1 MWRSGSKF
9 ANQKL
14 CLCIDI
20 KYNDNHHPVDYIFKN
35 LEKTSQPKDQRAII
49 VSIDL
54 LRSQQEHLEQFNSNE
69 FIELAKSS
77 GLKVE
82 HHIFSKQNFVAAS
95 HFLTKGKADELKHI
109 VESENIKLV
118 VLDCELSPSQERN
131 LEKLLCA
138 RVLDRTGLILDIFAA
153 RAQSD
158 IGKLQVELAQLSFLS
173 TRLVRG
179 WSHLERQKG
188 GIGLRGPG
196 ETQLETDRRLIG
208 NRIKQLKK
216 RLDKQHNQKNLNR
229 YSRKKSTN
237 KLVALVG
244 YTNAGK
250 TSLFNLL
257 TKGGLDAEDKLFAT
271 LDTTTRRSNFKFQTP
286 ETVLFSDTVGFI
298 SNLPTKLVESFKAT
312 LDDLASADLLIHVI
326 DAADPNRD
334 IKIKEV
340 DLILE
345 ELGVTSMPQIRALNK
360 IDLMNNEDIWPANN
374 LYPEVKI
381 SSVTGEGLE
390 DLKNIV
396 SESLFGNLLS
406 GWVQFS
412 PIQASVRSKLFDS
425 GCIIEEKLDSR
436 GQYQSLVS
444 ISQSMLEQFEE
455 IEVLKNLKPSHL

>member
-1 MWRSGSKF
+1 
-9 ANQKL
+9 
-14 CLCIDI
+14 
-20 KYNDNHHPVDYIFKN
+20 
-35 LEKTSQPKDQRAII
+35 LEKTLPPDDQRAII

-54 LRSQQEHLEQFNSNE
+54 LRSNQDDLEQFNSSE
-69 FIELAKSS
+69 FIELARSS
-77 GLKVE
+77 GLTVE
-82 HHIFSKQNFVAAS
+82 HHIFSKQNFISAS
-95 HFLTKGKADELKHI
+95 HFLTKGKADELKNI
-109 VESENIKLV
+109 AELENIKLV

-216 RLDKQHNQKNLNR
+216 KLDKQHNQKNLNR
-229 YSRKKSTN
+229 YSRRKGSN

-250 TSLFNLL
+250 TSLFNML
-257 TKGGLDAEDKLFAT
+257 TKGGLEAEDKLFAT
-271 LDTTTRRSNFKFQTP
+271 LDTTTRRADFKFKTL
-286 ETVLFSDTVGFI
+286 ETVLFSDAVGFI

-312 LDDLASADLLIHVI
+312 LDDLASADLLIHVV
-326 DAADPNRD
+326 DAADTNRD
-334 IKIKEV
+334 YKIKEV
-340 DLILE
+340 DLILDD
-345 ELGVTSMPQIRALNK
+345 LGVTYMPQIRALNK
-360 IDLMNNEDIWPANN
+360 IDLIANEDIWPSNN
-374 LYPEVKI
+374 LHPEIKI
-381 SSVTGEGLE
+381 SSETGEGLE
-390 DLKNIV
+390 DLKNII
-396 SESLFGNLLS
+396 SEMLFGGLLC
-406 GWVQFS
+406 GWVHFS
-412 PIQASVRSKLFDS
+412 PVQASVRSKLFDS
-425 GCIIEEKLDSR
+425 GCILEEKMGSN
-436 GQYQSLVS
+436 GQHQSLVS

-455 IEVLKNLKPSHL
+455 IEIFKNLKPVSP

>member
-1 MWRSGSKF
+1 MDKTLAPEDLRS
-9 ANQKL
+9 
-14 CLCIDI
+14 
-20 KYNDNHHPVDYIFKN
+20 
-35 LEKTSQPKDQRAII
+35 II

-54 LRSQQEHLEQFNSNE
+54 LSSNQDNKEHFNSKE
-69 FIELAKSS
+69 FLQLASSS

-82 HHIFSKQNFVAAS
+82 HHIFSKQKFVSAN
-95 HFLTKGKADELKHI
+95 HFLTKGKTDELKNL
-109 VESENIKLV
+109 VESEKIKLI

-216 RLDKQHNQKNLNR
+216 RLNKQHNQKNLNR
-229 YSRKKSTN
+229 YSRKKNNN

-257 TKGGLDAEDKLFAT
+257 TEGGLEEAEDKLFAT
-271 LDTTTRRSNFKFQTP
+271 LDTTTRRANFKLKTID
-286 ETVLFSDTVGFI
+286 TVLFSDTVGFI

-326 DAADPNRD
+326 DASDSNRD
-334 IKIKEV
+334 YKIKEV
-340 DLILE
+340 DIILKD
-345 ELGVTSMPQIRALNK
+345 LGVTSIPQIRALNK
-360 IDLMNNEDIWPANN
+360 VDLIENEDIWPANN
-374 LYPEVKI
+374 LHPEHKI
-381 SSVTGEGLE
+381 SSETGEGLE
-390 DLKNIV
+390 ELKDLI
-396 SESLFGNLLS
+396 SERLFGNILS
-406 GWVQFS
+406 GWVEFS

-425 GCIIEEKLDSR
+425 GCILEEKIDAN
-436 GQYQSLVS
+436 GKHQSLVS
-444 ISQSMLEQFEE
+444 ISQSMFKEFEGLEIFN
-455 IEVLKNLKPSHL
+455 NLRPVSS

>member
-1 MWRSGSKF
+1 M
-9 ANQKL
+9 
-14 CLCIDI
+14 
-20 KYNDNHHPVDYIFKN
+20 
-35 LEKTSQPKDQRAII
+35 EKTSAPSDLRAII
-49 VSIDL
+49 VSVDL
-54 LRSQQEHLEQFNSNE
+54 LRSNQDDLEQFNSNE
-69 FIELAKSS
+69 FIELARSS

-82 HHIFSKQNFVAAS
+82 HHIFSKQNFVSAS
-95 HFLTKGKADELKHI
+95 HFLTKGKADELKNI
-109 VESENIKLV
+109 VESEDIKLV

-216 RLDKQHNQKNLNR
+216 KLDKQHNQKNLNR
-229 YSRKKSTN
+229 YSRKKGNN

-250 TSLFNLL
+250 TSLFNIL
-257 TKGGLDAEDKLFAT
+257 TKGGLQAEDKLFAT
-271 LDTTTRRSNFKFQTP
+271 LDTTTRRADFKFKTL

-326 DAADPNRD
+326 DSADLNRD
-334 IKIKEV
+334 HKIKEV
-340 DLILE
+340 DLILD
-345 ELGVTSMPQIRALNK
+345 ELGVNSMPQIRALNK
-360 IDLMNNEDIWPANN
+360 VDLIKSEEIWPANN
-374 LYPEVKI
+374 QHPEIKI
-381 SSVTGEGLE
+381 SSETGEGLE
-390 DLKNIV
+390 ELKSII
-396 SESLFGNLLS
+396 SESLFGSLLY

-425 GCIIEEKLDSR
+425 GCILEEKMNSN
-436 GQYQSLVS
+436 GQHQSLVS

-455 IEVLKNLKPSHL
+455 IEIFKNLKPISP

>member
-1 MWRSGSKF
+1 M
-9 ANQKL
+9 
-14 CLCIDI
+14 
-20 KYNDNHHPVDYIFKN
+20 
-35 LEKTSQPKDQRAII
+35 EKTSAPADLRAII

-54 LRSQQEHLEQFNSNE
+54 LRSNQDDLEQFNSSE
-69 FIELAKSS
+69 FIELARSS

-82 HHIFSKQNFVAAS
+82 YHIFSKQNFVSAS
-95 HFLTKGKADELKHI
+95 HFLTKGKADELKDI

-216 RLDKQHNQKNLNR
+216 KLDKQHNQKNLNR
-229 YSRKKSTN
+229 YSRRKGSN

-257 TKGGLDAEDKLFAT
+257 TKGGLQAEDKLFAT
-271 LDTTTRRSNFKFQTP
+271 LDTTTRRANFKFKTLQ
-286 ETVLFSDTVGFI
+286 TVLFSDTVGFI

-312 LDDLASADLLIHVI
+312 LDDLSSADLLIHVI
-326 DAADPNRD
+326 DAADLNRD
-334 IKIKEV
+334 YKIKEV
-340 DLILE
+340 NLILD
-345 ELGVTSMPQIRALNK
+345 ELGINSIPQIRALNK
-360 IDLMNNEDIWPANN
+360 IDLIESEDIWPTNN
-374 LYPEVKI
+374 LYPEIKI
-381 SSVTGEGLE
+381 SSETGEGLE
-390 DLKNIV
+390 ELKNVI
-396 SESLFGNLLS
+396 SESLFGSLLC

-412 PIQASVRSKLFDS
+412 PIQASVRSRLFDS
-425 GCIIEEKLDSR
+425 GCILEEKMDSN
-436 GQYQSLVS
+436 GQHQSLVS

-455 IEVLKNLKPSHL
+455 IEIFKNLKPISP

>member
-1 MWRSGSKF
+1 M
-9 ANQKL
+9 
-14 CLCIDI
+14 
-20 KYNDNHHPVDYIFKN
+20 
-35 LEKTSQPKDQRAII
+35 EKTSQPKDQRAVI

-54 LRSQQEHLEQFNSNE
+54 LRAHQDHLEQFNSNE

-82 HHIFSKQNFVAAS
+82 HHFFSKQNFVAAS
-95 HFLTKGKADELKHI
+95 HFLSKGKADELKYI

-138 RVLDRTGLILDIFAA
+138 RVLDRTGLILDIFAS

-196 ETQLETDRRLIG
+196 ETQLETDRRLIS

-216 RLDKQHNQKNLNR
+216 KLDKQHNQKNLNR
-229 YSRKKSTN
+229 YSRKKGNN

-271 LDTTTRRSNFKFQTP
+271 LDTTTRRSNFKFQTL

-326 DAADPNRD
+326 DAADSNRD
-334 IKIKEV
+334 IKTKEV
-340 DLILE
+340 DLILD
-345 ELGVTSMPQIRALNK
+345 ELGVNSMPQIRALNK
-360 IDLMNNEDIWPANN
+360 IDLIKNEEIWPANN
-374 LYPEVKI
+374 LHPEIKI
-381 SSVTGEGLE
+381 SSETGEGLE
-390 DLKNIV
+390 ELKNKV
-396 SESLFGNLLS
+396 SECLFGNLLH

-412 PIQASVRSKLFDS
+412 PVQASVRSKLFDS
-425 GCIIEEKLDSR
+425 GCIIEEKLDSS
-436 GQYQSLVS
+436 GQHQSLVS

-455 IEVLKNLKPSHL
+455 IDIFKNLKSI

>member
-1 MWRSGSKF
+1 M
-9 ANQKL
+9 
-14 CLCIDI
+14 
-20 KYNDNHHPVDYIFKN
+20 
-35 LEKTSQPKDQRAII
+35 EKTSAPADLRAII

-54 LRSQQEHLEQFNSNE
+54 QISNQDDLKQFNSNE
-69 FIELAKSS
+69 FIELARSS

-82 HHIFSKQNFVAAS
+82 HHVFSKQNFVSAS
-95 HFLTKGKADELKHI
+95 HFLTKGKADELKNI
-109 VESENIKLV
+109 VESEDIKLV

-216 RLDKQHNQKNLNR
+216 KLDKQHNQKNLNR
-229 YSRKKSTN
+229 YSRKKGNN

-250 TSLFNLL
+250 TSLFNIL
-257 TKGGLDAEDKLFAT
+257 TKGGLQAEDKLFAT
-271 LDTTTRRSNFKFQTP
+271 LDTTTRRADFKFKTL

-326 DAADPNRD
+326 DSADLNRD
-334 IKIKEV
+334 HKIKEV
-340 DLILE
+340 DLILD
-345 ELGVTSMPQIRALNK
+345 ELGVNSMPQIRALNK
-360 IDLMNNEDIWPANN
+360 VDLIKSEEIWPANN
-374 LYPEVKI
+374 QHPEIKI
-381 SSVTGEGLE
+381 SSETGEGLE
-390 DLKNIV
+390 DLKSII
-396 SESLFGNLLS
+396 SESLFGSLLY

-425 GCIIEEKLDSR
+425 GCILEEKMNSN
-436 GQYQSLVS
+436 GQHQSLVS
-444 ISQSMLEQFEE
+444 ISQSML
-455 IEVLKNLKPSHL
+455 

>member
-1 MWRSGSKF
+1 
-9 ANQKL
+9 
-14 CLCIDI
+14 
-20 KYNDNHHPVDYIFKN
+20 
-35 LEKTSQPKDQRAII
+35 LEKTSAPADLRAII

-54 LRSQQEHLEQFNSNE
+54 LRSNQDDLEQFNSNE
-69 FIELAKSS
+69 FIELARSS

-82 HHIFSKQNFVAAS
+82 HHIFSKQNFVSAS
-95 HFLTKGKADELKHI
+95 HFLTKGKADEIKNI
-109 VESENIKLV
+109 VESEDIKLV

-216 RLDKQHNQKNLNR
+216 KLDKQHNQKNLNR
-229 YSRKKSTN
+229 YSRKKGNN

-250 TSLFNLL
+250 TSLFNIL
-257 TKGGLDAEDKLFAT
+257 TKGGLQAEDKLFAT
-271 LDTTTRRSNFKFQTP
+271 LDTTTRRADFKFKTL

-326 DAADPNRD
+326 DSADLNRD
-334 IKIKEV
+334 HKIKEV
-340 DLILE
+340 DLILD
-345 ELGVTSMPQIRALNK
+345 ELGVNSMPQIRALNK
-360 IDLMNNEDIWPANN
+360 VDLIKSEEIWPANN
-374 LYPEVKI
+374 QHPEIKI
-381 SSVTGEGLE
+381 SSETGEGLE
-390 DLKNIV
+390 DLKSII
-396 SESLFGNLLS
+396 SESLFGSLLY

-425 GCIIEEKLDSR
+425 GCILEEKMNSN
-436 GQYQSLVS
+436 GQHQSLVS

-455 IEVLKNLKPSHL
+455 IEIFKNLKPISP

>member
-1 MWRSGSKF
+1 M
-9 ANQKL
+9 
-14 CLCIDI
+14 
-20 KYNDNHHPVDYIFKN
+20 
-35 LEKTSQPKDQRAII
+35 EKTSQPKDQRAII

-54 LRSQQEHLEQFNSNE
+54 LRAHQDHLEQFNSNE

-82 HHIFSKQNFVAAS
+82 HHFFSKQNFVAAS
-95 HFLTKGKADELKHI
+95 HFLSKGKADELRYI

-196 ETQLETDRRLIG
+196 ETQLETDRRLIS

-216 RLDKQHNQKNLNR
+216 KLDKQHNQKNLNR
-229 YSRKKSTN
+229 YSRKKGNN

-271 LDTTTRRSNFKFQTP
+271 LDTTTRRSNFKFQTF

-326 DAADPNRD
+326 DAADSNRD
-334 IKIKEV
+334 IKTKEV
-340 DLILE
+340 DLILD
-345 ELGVTSMPQIRALNK
+345 ELGVNSMPQIRALNK
-360 IDLMNNEDIWPANN
+360 IDLIKNEEIWPANN
-374 LYPEVKI
+374 LHPEIKI
-381 SSVTGEGLE
+381 SSETGEGLE
-390 DLKNIV
+390 ELKNKV
-396 SESLFGNLLS
+396 SECLFGNLLH

-412 PIQASVRSKLFDS
+412 PVQASVRSKLFDS
-425 GCIIEEKLDSR
+425 GCIIEEKFDSS
-436 GQYQSLVS
+436 GQHQSLVS

-455 IEVLKNLKPSHL
+455 IDIFKNLKSI

>member
-1 MWRSGSKF
+1 
-9 ANQKL
+9 
-14 CLCIDI
+14 
-20 KYNDNHHPVDYIFKN
+20 
-35 LEKTSQPKDQRAII
+35 LEKTSAPDDQRAII

-54 LRSQQEHLEQFNSNE
+54 LRSNQNDLEQFNSSE
-69 FIELAKSS
+69 FIELARSS
-77 GLKVE
+77 GLTVE
-82 HHIFSKQNFVAAS
+82 HHIFSKQNFVSAS
-95 HFLTKGKADELKHI
+95 HFLTKGKADELKNI
-109 VESENIKLV
+109 VELENIKLV

-216 RLDKQHNQKNLNR
+216 KLDKQHNQKNLNR
-229 YSRKKSTN
+229 YSRRKGSN

-250 TSLFNLL
+250 TSLFNML
-257 TKGGLDAEDKLFAT
+257 TKGGLEAEDKLFAT
-271 LDTTTRRSNFKFQTP
+271 LDTTTRRADLKFKTL

-298 SNLPTKLVESFKAT
+298 SNLPTKLIESFKAT

-326 DAADPNRD
+326 DAADTSRD
-334 IKIKEV
+334 YKIKEV
-340 DLILE
+340 DLILDD
-345 ELGVTSMPQIRALNK
+345 LGVTSMPQIRALNK
-360 IDLMNNEDIWPANN
+360 IDLIANEDIWPANN
-374 LYPEVKI
+374 LHPEIKI
-381 SSVTGEGLE
+381 SSETGEGLKE
-390 DLKNIV
+390 LKNIV
-396 SESLFGNLLS
+396 SEMLFGGLLC
-406 GWVQFS
+406 GWVHFS
-412 PIQASVRSKLFDS
+412 PVQASVRSKLFDS
-425 GCIIEEKLDSR
+425 GCILEEKTDSN
-436 GQYQSLVS
+436 GQHQSLVS

-455 IEVLKNLKPSHL
+455 IEIFKNLKPVSP

>member
-1 MWRSGSKF
+1 M
-9 ANQKL
+9 
-14 CLCIDI
+14 
-20 KYNDNHHPVDYIFKN
+20 
-35 LEKTSQPKDQRAII
+35 EKTSQPKDQRAII

-54 LRSQQEHLEQFNSNE
+54 LRAHQDHLEQFNSNE

-82 HHIFSKQNFVAAS
+82 HHFFSKQNFVAAS
-95 HFLTKGKADELKHI
+95 HFLSKGKADELKYI

-196 ETQLETDRRLIG
+196 ETQLETDRRLIS

-216 RLDKQHNQKNLNR
+216 KLDKQHNQKNLNR
-229 YSRKKSTN
+229 YSRKKGNN

-271 LDTTTRRSNFKFQTP
+271 LDTTTRRSNFKFQTF

-326 DAADPNRD
+326 DAADSNRD
-334 IKIKEV
+334 IKTKEV
-340 DLILE
+340 DLILD
-345 ELGVTSMPQIRALNK
+345 ELGVNSMPQIRALNK
-360 IDLMNNEDIWPANN
+360 IDLIKNEEIWPANN
-374 LYPEVKI
+374 LHPEIKI
-381 SSVTGEGLE
+381 SSETGEGLE
-390 DLKNIV
+390 NLKNKV
-396 SESLFGNLLS
+396 SECLFGNLLH

-412 PIQASVRSKLFDS
+412 PVQASVRSKLFDS
-425 GCIIEEKLDSR
+425 GCIIEEKFDSS
-436 GQYQSLVS
+436 GQHQSLVS

-455 IEVLKNLKPSHL
+455 IDIFKNLKPI

>member
-1 MWRSGSKF
+1 MDKTLAPEDLRS
-9 ANQKL
+9 
-14 CLCIDI
+14 
-20 KYNDNHHPVDYIFKN
+20 
-35 LEKTSQPKDQRAII
+35 II

-54 LRSQQEHLEQFNSNE
+54 LSSNQDNKEHFNSKE
-69 FIELAKSS
+69 FLQLASSS

-82 HHIFSKQNFVAAS
+82 HHIFSKQKFVSAN
-95 HFLTKGKADELKHI
+95 HFLTKGKTDELKNL
-109 VESENIKLV
+109 VELEKIKLI

-216 RLDKQHNQKNLNR
+216 RLNKQHNQKNLNR
-229 YSRKKSTN
+229 YSRKKNNN

-257 TKGGLDAEDKLFAT
+257 TEGGLEEAEDKLFAT
-271 LDTTTRRSNFKFQTP
+271 LDTTTRRANFKLKTID
-286 ETVLFSDTVGFI
+286 TVLFSDTVGFI

-326 DAADPNRD
+326 DASDSNRD
-334 IKIKEV
+334 YKIKEV
-340 DLILE
+340 DIILKD
-345 ELGVTSMPQIRALNK
+345 LGVTSIPQIRALNK
-360 IDLMNNEDIWPANN
+360 VDLIENEDIWPANN
-374 LYPEVKI
+374 LHPEHKI
-381 SSVTGEGLE
+381 SSETGEGLE
-390 DLKNIV
+390 ELKDLI
-396 SESLFGNLLS
+396 SERLFGNILS
-406 GWVQFS
+406 GWVEFS

-425 GCIIEEKLDSR
+425 GCILEEKIDAN
-436 GQYQSLVS
+436 GKHQSLVS
-444 ISQSMLEQFEE
+444 ISQSMFKEFEGLEIFN
-455 IEVLKNLKPSHL
+455 NLRPVSS

>member
-1 MWRSGSKF
+1 
-9 ANQKL
+9 
-14 CLCIDI
+14 
-20 KYNDNHHPVDYIFKN
+20 
-35 LEKTSQPKDQRAII
+35 LEKTSAPADLRAII

-54 LRSQQEHLEQFNSNE
+54 LRSNQDDLEQFNSNE
-69 FIELAKSS
+69 FIELARSS

-82 HHIFSKQNFVAAS
+82 HHVFSKQNFVSAS
-95 HFLTKGKADELKHI
+95 HFLTKGKADELKNI
-109 VESENIKLV
+109 VESEDIKLV

-216 RLDKQHNQKNLNR
+216 KLDKQHNQKNLNR
-229 YSRKKSTN
+229 YSRKKGNN

-250 TSLFNLL
+250 TSLFNIL
-257 TKGGLDAEDKLFAT
+257 TKGGLQAEDKLFAT
-271 LDTTTRRSNFKFQTP
+271 LDTTTRRADFKFKTL

-326 DAADPNRD
+326 DSADLNRD
-334 IKIKEV
+334 HKIKEV
-340 DLILE
+340 DLILD
-345 ELGVTSMPQIRALNK
+345 ELGVNSMPQIRALNK
-360 IDLMNNEDIWPANN
+360 VDLIKSEEIWPANN
-374 LYPEVKI
+374 QHPEIKI
-381 SSVTGEGLE
+381 SSETGEGLE
-390 DLKNIV
+390 ELKSII
-396 SESLFGNLLS
+396 SESLFGSLLY

-425 GCIIEEKLDSR
+425 GCILEEKMNSN
-436 GQYQSLVS
+436 GQHQSLVS

-455 IEVLKNLKPSHL
+455 IEIFKNLKPISP

>member
-1 MWRSGSKF
+1 M
-9 ANQKL
+9 
-14 CLCIDI
+14 
-20 KYNDNHHPVDYIFKN
+20 
-35 LEKTSQPKDQRAII
+35 EKTSQPKDQRAII

-54 LRSQQEHLEQFNSNE
+54 LRAHQDHLEQFNSNE

-82 HHIFSKQNFVAAS
+82 HHFFSKQNFVAAS
-95 HFLTKGKADELKHI
+95 HFLSKGKADDLKYI

-196 ETQLETDRRLIG
+196 ETQLETDRRLIS

-216 RLDKQHNQKNLNR
+216 KLDKQHNQKNLNR
-229 YSRKKSTN
+229 YSRKKGNN

-271 LDTTTRRSNFKFQTP
+271 LDTTTRRSNFKFQTF

-326 DAADPNRD
+326 DAADSNRD
-334 IKIKEV
+334 IKTKEV
-340 DLILE
+340 DLILD
-345 ELGVTSMPQIRALNK
+345 ELGVNSMPQIRALNK
-360 IDLMNNEDIWPANN
+360 IDLIKNEEVWPTNN
-374 LYPEVKI
+374 LHPEIKI
-381 SSVTGEGLE
+381 SSETGEGLE
-390 DLKNIV
+390 ELKNKV
-396 SESLFGNLLS
+396 SECLFGNLLH

-412 PIQASVRSKLFDS
+412 PVQASVRSKLFDS
-425 GCIIEEKLDSR
+425 GCIIEEKLDSS
-436 GQYQSLVS
+436 GQHQSLVS

-455 IEVLKNLKPSHL
+455 IDIFKNLKPI

>member
-1 MWRSGSKF
+1 M
-9 ANQKL
+9 
-14 CLCIDI
+14 
-20 KYNDNHHPVDYIFKN
+20 
-35 LEKTSQPKDQRAII
+35 EKTSAPDDQRAII

-54 LRSQQEHLEQFNSNE
+54 LRSNQNDLEQFNSSE
-69 FIELAKSS
+69 FIELARSS
-77 GLKVE
+77 GLIVK
-82 HHIFSKQNFVAAS
+82 HHIFSKQNFVSAS
-95 HFLTKGKADELKHI
+95 HFLTKGKADELKNI
-109 VESENIKLV
+109 VELENIKLV

-216 RLDKQHNQKNLNR
+216 KLDKQHNQKNLNR
-229 YSRKKSTN
+229 YSRRKGSN

-250 TSLFNLL
+250 TSLFNML
-257 TKGGLDAEDKLFAT
+257 TKGGLEAEDKLFAT
-271 LDTTTRRSNFKFQTP
+271 LDTTTRRADFKFKTL

-326 DAADPNRD
+326 DAADTNRD
-334 IKIKEV
+334 YKIKEV
-340 DLILE
+340 DLILDD
-345 ELGVTSMPQIRALNK
+345 LGVTSMPQIRALNK
-360 IDLMNNEDIWPANN
+360 IDLIANEDIWPANN
-374 LYPEVKI
+374 LHPEIKI
-381 SSVTGEGLE
+381 SSKTGEGLKE
-390 DLKNIV
+390 LKNIV
-396 SESLFGNLLS
+396 SEMLFGGLLC
-406 GWVQFS
+406 GWVHFS
-412 PIQASVRSKLFDS
+412 PVQASVRSRLFDS
-425 GCIIEEKLDSR
+425 GCILEEKTDSN
-436 GQYQSLVS
+436 GHHQSLVS

-455 IEVLKNLKPSHL
+455 IEIFKNLKPVSP

>member
-1 MWRSGSKF
+1 M
-9 ANQKL
+9 
-14 CLCIDI
+14 
-20 KYNDNHHPVDYIFKN
+20 
-35 LEKTSQPKDQRAII
+35 EKTLPPDDQRAII

-54 LRSQQEHLEQFNSNE
+54 LRSNQDDLEQFNSSE
-69 FIELAKSS
+69 FIELARSS
-77 GLKVE
+77 GLTVE
-82 HHIFSKQNFVAAS
+82 HHIFSKQNFVSAS
-95 HFLTKGKADELKHI
+95 HFLTKGKADELKNI
-109 VESENIKLV
+109 VELENIKLV

-216 RLDKQHNQKNLNR
+216 KLDKQHNQKNLNR
-229 YSRKKSTN
+229 YSRRKGSN

-250 TSLFNLL
+250 TSLFNML
-257 TKGGLDAEDKLFAT
+257 TKGGLEAEDKLFAT
-271 LDTTTRRSNFKFQTP
+271 LDTTTRRADFKFKTL

-326 DAADPNRD
+326 DAADTNRD
-334 IKIKEV
+334 YKIKEV
-340 DLILE
+340 DLILDD
-345 ELGVTSMPQIRALNK
+345 LGVTSMPQIRALNK
-360 IDLMNNEDIWPANN
+360 IDLIANEDIWPANN
-374 LYPEVKI
+374 LHPEIKI
-381 SSVTGEGLE
+381 SSETGEGLKE
-390 DLKNIV
+390 LKNIV
-396 SESLFGNLLS
+396 SEMLFGGLLC
-406 GWVQFS
+406 GWVHFS
-412 PIQASVRSKLFDS
+412 PVQASVRSRLFDS
-425 GCIIEEKLDSR
+425 GCILEEKTDSN
-436 GQYQSLVS
+436 GQHQSLVS

-455 IEVLKNLKPSHL
+455 IEIFKNLKPVSP

>member
-1 MWRSGSKF
+1 
-9 ANQKL
+9 
-14 CLCIDI
+14 
-20 KYNDNHHPVDYIFKN
+20 
-35 LEKTSQPKDQRAII
+35 LEKTSAPDDQRAII

-54 LRSQQEHLEQFNSNE
+54 LRSNQNDLEQFNFSE
-69 FIELAKSS
+69 FIQLARSS
-77 GLKVE
+77 GLTVE
-82 HHIFSKQNFVAAS
+82 HHIFSKQNFVSAS
-95 HFLTKGKADELKHI
+95 HFLTKGKADELKNI
-109 VESENIKLV
+109 VELENIKLV

-216 RLDKQHNQKNLNR
+216 KLDKQHNQKNLNR
-229 YSRKKSTN
+229 YSRRKGSN

-250 TSLFNLL
+250 TSLFNML
-257 TKGGLDAEDKLFAT
+257 TKGGLEAEDKLFAT
-271 LDTTTRRSNFKFQTP
+271 LDTTTRRADFKFKTL

-326 DAADPNRD
+326 DAADTNRD
-334 IKIKEV
+334 YKIKEV
-340 DLILE
+340 DLILDD
-345 ELGVTSMPQIRALNK
+345 LGVTSMPQIRALNK
-360 IDLMNNEDIWPANN
+360 IDLIANEDIWPANN
-374 LYPEVKI
+374 LHPEIRI
-381 SSVTGEGLE
+381 SSETGEGLKE
-390 DLKNIV
+390 LKNIV
-396 SESLFGNLLS
+396 SEMLFGGLLC
-406 GWVQFS
+406 GWVHFS
-412 PIQASVRSKLFDS
+412 PVQASVRSRLFDS
-425 GCIIEEKLDSR
+425 GCILEEKTDSN
-436 GQYQSLVS
+436 GEHQSLVS

-455 IEVLKNLKPSHL
+455 IEIFKNLKPVSP

>member
-1 MWRSGSKF
+1 
-9 ANQKL
+9 
-14 CLCIDI
+14 
-20 KYNDNHHPVDYIFKN
+20 
-35 LEKTSQPKDQRAII
+35 LEKTSAPADLRAII

-54 LRSQQEHLEQFNSNE
+54 LRSNQDDLEQFNSNE
-69 FIELAKSS
+69 FIELARSS

-82 HHIFSKQNFVAAS
+82 HHVFSKQNFVSAS
-95 HFLTKGKADELKHI
+95 HFLTKGKADELKNI
-109 VESENIKLV
+109 VESEDIKLV

-216 RLDKQHNQKNLNR
+216 KLDKQHNQKNLNR
-229 YSRKKSTN
+229 YSRKKGNN

-250 TSLFNLL
+250 TSLFNIL
-257 TKGGLDAEDKLFAT
+257 TKGGLQAEDKLFAT
-271 LDTTTRRSNFKFQTP
+271 LDTTTRRADFKFKTL

-326 DAADPNRD
+326 DSADLNRD
-334 IKIKEV
+334 HKIKEV
-340 DLILE
+340 DLILD
-345 ELGVTSMPQIRALNK
+345 ELGVNSMPQIRALNK
-360 IDLMNNEDIWPANN
+360 VDLIKSEEIWPANN
-374 LYPEVKI
+374 QHPEIKI
-381 SSVTGEGLE
+381 SSETGEGLE
-390 DLKNIV
+390 ELKSII
-396 SESLFGNLLS
+396 SESLFGSLLY

-425 GCIIEEKLDSR
+425 GCILEEKMNSN
-436 GQYQSLVS
+436 GQHQSLVS

-455 IEVLKNLKPSHL
+455 IEIFKNLKPFSP

>member
-1 MWRSGSKF
+1 M
-9 ANQKL
+9 
-14 CLCIDI
+14 
-20 KYNDNHHPVDYIFKN
+20 
-35 LEKTSQPKDQRAII
+35 EKTSQPKDQRAII

-54 LRSQQEHLEQFNSNE
+54 LRDHQDHLEQFNSNE

-82 HHIFSKQNFVAAS
+82 HDFFSKQNFVAAS
-95 HFLTKGKADELKHI
+95 HFLSKGKADELKYI
-109 VESENIKLV
+109 DESENIKLV

-196 ETQLETDRRLIG
+196 ETQLETDRRLIS

-216 RLDKQHNQKNLNR
+216 KLDKQHNQKNLNR
-229 YSRKKSTN
+229 YSRKKGNN

-271 LDTTTRRSNFKFQTP
+271 LDTTTRRSNFKFQTF

-326 DAADPNRD
+326 DAADSNRD
-334 IKIKEV
+334 IKTKEV
-340 DLILE
+340 DLILD
-345 ELGVTSMPQIRALNK
+345 ELGVNSMPQIRALNK
-360 IDLMNNEDIWPANN
+360 IDLIKNEEIWPANN
-374 LYPEVKI
+374 LHPEIKI
-381 SSVTGEGLE
+381 SSETGEGLE
-390 DLKNIV
+390 ELKNKV
-396 SESLFGNLLS
+396 SECLFGNLLH

-412 PIQASVRSKLFDS
+412 PVQASVRSKLFDS
-425 GCIIEEKLDSR
+425 GCIIEEKLDSS
-436 GQYQSLVS
+436 GQHQSLVS

-455 IEVLKNLKPSHL
+455 IDIFKNLKPI

>member
-1 MWRSGSKF
+1 
-9 ANQKL
+9 
-14 CLCIDI
+14 
-20 KYNDNHHPVDYIFKN
+20 
-35 LEKTSQPKDQRAII
+35 LEKTLPPDDQRAII

-54 LRSQQEHLEQFNSNE
+54 LRSNQDDLEQFNSSE
-69 FIELAKSS
+69 FIELARSS
-77 GLKVE
+77 GLTVE
-82 HHIFSKQNFVAAS
+82 HHIFSKQNFISAS
-95 HFLTKGKADELKHI
+95 HFLTKGKADELKNI
-109 VESENIKLV
+109 AELENIKLV

-216 RLDKQHNQKNLNR
+216 KLDKQHNQKNLNR
-229 YSRKKSTN
+229 YSRRKGSN

-250 TSLFNLL
+250 TSLFNML
-257 TKGGLDAEDKLFAT
+257 TKGGLEAEDKLFAT
-271 LDTTTRRSNFKFQTP
+271 LDTTTRRAYFKFKTL

-312 LDDLASADLLIHVI
+312 LDDLASADLLIHVV
-326 DAADPNRD
+326 DAADTNRD
-334 IKIKEV
+334 YKIKEV
-340 DLILE
+340 DLILDD
-345 ELGVTSMPQIRALNK
+345 LGVTYMPQIRALNK
-360 IDLMNNEDIWPANN
+360 IDLIANEDIWPANN
-374 LYPEVKI
+374 LHPEIKI
-381 SSVTGEGLE
+381 SSETGEGLE
-390 DLKNIV
+390 DLKNII
-396 SESLFGNLLS
+396 SEMLFGGLLC
-406 GWVQFS
+406 GWVHFS
-412 PIQASVRSKLFDS
+412 PVQASVRSKLFDS
-425 GCIIEEKLDSR
+425 GCILEEKMGSN
-436 GQYQSLVS
+436 GQHQSLVS

-455 IEVLKNLKPSHL
+455 IEIFKNLKPVSP

>member
-1 MWRSGSKF
+1 M
-9 ANQKL
+9 
-14 CLCIDI
+14 
-20 KYNDNHHPVDYIFKN
+20 
-35 LEKTSQPKDQRAII
+35 EKTSAPEDRRAII

-54 LRSQQEHLEQFNSNE
+54 LRSNQDDLEQFNSNE
-69 FIELAKSS
+69 FIELARSS
-77 GLKVE
+77 GLTVE
-82 HHIFSKQNFVAAS
+82 HHTFSKQNFVSAS
-95 HFLTKGKADELKHI
+95 HFLTKGKADELKNI

-196 ETQLETDRRLIG
+196 ETQLETDRRLVG

-216 RLDKQHNQKNLNR
+216 KLDKQHNQKNLNR
-229 YSRKKSTN
+229 YSRRKSSN

-250 TSLFNLL
+250 TSLFNML
-257 TKGGLDAEDKLFAT
+257 TKGGLEAEDKLFAT
-271 LDTTTRRSNFKFQTP
+271 LDTTTRRTEFKFKTL

-298 SNLPTKLVESFKAT
+298 SNLPTKLIESFKAT

-326 DAADPNRD
+326 DAADTNRD
-334 IKIKEV
+334 YKIKEV
-340 DLILE
+340 DLILDD
-345 ELGVTSMPQIRALNK
+345 LGVTSMPQIRALNK
-360 IDLMNNEDIWPANN
+360 IDLITNEDIWPANN
-374 LYPEVKI
+374 LHPEIKI
-381 SSVTGEGLE
+381 SSETGEGLE
-390 DLKNIV
+390 ELKNIV
-396 SESLFGNLLS
+396 SEMLFGGLLS
-406 GWVQFS
+406 GWVHFS
-412 PIQASVRSKLFDS
+412 PVQASVRSKLFDS
-425 GCIIEEKLDSR
+425 GCILEEKMSAN
-436 GQYQSLVS
+436 GQHQSLVS

-455 IEVLKNLKPSHL
+455 IEIFKNLKPVSP

>member
-1 MWRSGSKF
+1 M
-9 ANQKL
+9 
-14 CLCIDI
+14 
-20 KYNDNHHPVDYIFKN
+20 
-35 LEKTSQPKDQRAII
+35 EKTSQPKDQRAII

-54 LRSQQEHLEQFNSNE
+54 LKAYQDHLEQFNSNE

-82 HHIFSKQNFVAAS
+82 HHFFSKQNFVAAS
-95 HFLTKGKADELKHI
+95 HFLSKGKADELKYI

-196 ETQLETDRRLIG
+196 ETQLETDRRLIS

-216 RLDKQHNQKNLNR
+216 KLDKQHNQKNLNR
-229 YSRKKSTN
+229 YSRKKGNN

-271 LDTTTRRSNFKFQTP
+271 LDTTTRRSNFKFQTF

-326 DAADPNRD
+326 DAADSNRD
-334 IKIKEV
+334 IKTKEV
-340 DLILE
+340 DLILD
-345 ELGVTSMPQIRALNK
+345 ELGVNSMPQIRALNK
-360 IDLMNNEDIWPANN
+360 IDLIKNEEIWPANN
-374 LYPEVKI
+374 LHPEIKI
-381 SSVTGEGLE
+381 SSETGEGLE
-390 DLKNIV
+390 ELKNKV
-396 SESLFGNLLS
+396 SECLFGNLLH

-412 PIQASVRSKLFDS
+412 PVQASVRSKLFDS
-425 GCIIEEKLDSR
+425 GCIIEEKLDSS
-436 GQYQSLVS
+436 GQHQSLVS

-455 IEVLKNLKPSHL
+455 IDIFKNLKPI

>member
-1 MWRSGSKF
+1 
-9 ANQKL
+9 
-14 CLCIDI
+14 
-20 KYNDNHHPVDYIFKN
+20 

-54 LRSQQEHLEQFNSNE
+54 LRAHQDHLEQFNSNE

-82 HHIFSKQNFVAAS
+82 HHFFSKQNFVAAS
-95 HFLTKGKADELKHI
+95 HFLSKGKADELKYI

-196 ETQLETDRRLIG
+196 ETQLETDRRLIS

-216 RLDKQHNQKNLNR
+216 KLDKQHNQKNLNR
-229 YSRKKSTN
+229 YSRKKGNN

-271 LDTTTRRSNFKFQTP
+271 LDTTTRRSNFKFQTF

-326 DAADPNRD
+326 DAADSNRD
-334 IKIKEV
+334 IKTKEV
-340 DLILE
+340 DLILD
-345 ELGVTSMPQIRALNK
+345 ELGVNSMPQIRALNK
-360 IDLMNNEDIWPANN
+360 IDLIKNEEIWPANN
-374 LYPEVKI
+374 LHPEIKI
-381 SSVTGEGLE
+381 SSETGEGLE
-390 DLKNIV
+390 ELKNKV
-396 SESLFGNLLS
+396 SECLFGNLLH

-412 PIQASVRSKLFDS
+412 PVQASVRSKLFDS
-425 GCIIEEKLDSR
+425 GCIIEEKLDSS
-436 GQYQSLVS
+436 GQHQSLVS

-455 IEVLKNLKPSHL
+455 IDIFKNLKPI

>member
-1 MWRSGSKF
+1 M
-9 ANQKL
+9 
-14 CLCIDI
+14 
-20 KYNDNHHPVDYIFKN
+20 
-35 LEKTSQPKDQRAII
+35 EKTSSPTDNRAII

-54 LRSQQEHLEQFNSNE
+54 LRSNQDNLAQFNSNE
-69 FIELAKSS
+69 FIELSRSS

-82 HHIFSKQNFVAAS
+82 HHIFSKQNSVSAS
-95 HFLTKGKADELKHI
+95 HFLTKGKANELQDL
-109 VESENIKLV
+109 VMTENIKLV

-158 IGKLQVELAQLSFLS
+158 IGKLQVELAQLSFIS

-229 YSRKKSTN
+229 YSRKKGSN

-250 TSLFNLL
+250 TSLFNTL
-257 TKGGLDAEDKLFAT
+257 TKDNLESEDKLFAT
-271 LDTTTRRSNFKFQTP
+271 LDTTTRKADFKFKTL
-286 ETVLFSDTVGFI
+286 EMVLFSDTVGFI
-298 SNLPTKLVESFKAT
+298 SNLPTKLIESFKAT

-326 DAADPNRD
+326 DAADSNRD
-334 IKIKEV
+334 HKIHQV
-340 DLILE
+340 DLILD
-345 ELGVTSMPQIRALNK
+345 ELGVTSMPQIKALNK
-360 IDLMNNEDIWPANN
+360 IDLLDKENIWSTNNQH
-374 LYPEVKI
+374 PEIKM
-381 SSVTGEGLE
+381 SSETGEGLE
-390 DLKNIV
+390 ELKDLV
-396 SESLFGNLLS
+396 SKCLFGKLLS

-412 PIQASVRSKLFDS
+412 PIQASIRSKLFDS
-425 GCIIEEKLDSR
+425 GCILEEKIGSN
-436 GQYQSLVS
+436 GQHQSLIA
-444 ISQSMLEQFEE
+444 ISQAMLEQFDE
-455 IEVLKNLKPSHL
+455 LKNFKNLKPVSP

>member
-1 MWRSGSKF
+1 M
-9 ANQKL
+9 
-14 CLCIDI
+14 
-20 KYNDNHHPVDYIFKN
+20 
-35 LEKTSQPKDQRAII
+35 EKTSAPDDQRAII

-54 LRSQQEHLEQFNSNE
+54 LRSNQNDLEQFNSSE
-69 FIELAKSS
+69 FIELARSS
-77 GLKVE
+77 GLTVE
-82 HHIFSKQNFVAAS
+82 HHIFSKQNFVSAS
-95 HFLTKGKADELKHI
+95 HFLTKGKGDELKNI
-109 VESENIKLV
+109 VELENIKLV

-216 RLDKQHNQKNLNR
+216 KLDKQHNQKNLNR
-229 YSRKKSTN
+229 YSRRKGSN

-250 TSLFNLL
+250 TSLFNML
-257 TKGGLDAEDKLFAT
+257 TKGGLEAEDKLFAT
-271 LDTTTRRSNFKFQTP
+271 LDTTTRRADFKFKTL

-326 DAADPNRD
+326 DAADTNRD
-334 IKIKEV
+334 YKIKEV
-340 DLILE
+340 DLILDD
-345 ELGVTSMPQIRALNK
+345 LGVTYMPQIRALNK
-360 IDLMNNEDIWPANN
+360 IDLIANEDIWPANN
-374 LYPEVKI
+374 LHPEIKI
-381 SSVTGEGLE
+381 SSETGEGLKE
-390 DLKNIV
+390 LKNIV
-396 SESLFGNLLS
+396 SEMLFGGLLC
-406 GWVQFS
+406 GWVHFS
-412 PIQASVRSKLFDS
+412 PVQASVRSRLFDS
-425 GCIIEEKLDSR
+425 GCILEEKTDSN
-436 GQYQSLVS
+436 GQHQSLVS

-455 IEVLKNLKPSHL
+455 IEIFKNLKPVSP

>member
-1 MWRSGSKF
+1 
-9 ANQKL
+9 
-14 CLCIDI
+14 
-20 KYNDNHHPVDYIFKN
+20 

-54 LRSQQEHLEQFNSNE
+54 LRAHQDHLEQFNSNE
-69 FIELAKSS
+69 FLELAKSS

-82 HHIFSKQNFVAAS
+82 HHFFSKQNFVAAS
-95 HFLTKGKADELKHI
+95 HFLTKGKADELKYI

-196 ETQLETDRRLIG
+196 ETQLETDRRLIS

-216 RLDKQHNQKNLNR
+216 KLDKQHNQKNLNR
-229 YSRKKSTN
+229 YSRKKGNN

-271 LDTTTRRSNFKFQTP
+271 LDTTTRRSNFKFQTL

-326 DAADPNRD
+326 DAADSNRD
-334 IKIKEV
+334 IKTKEV
-340 DLILE
+340 DLILD
-345 ELGVTSMPQIRALNK
+345 ELGVNSMPQIRALNK
-360 IDLMNNEDIWPANN
+360 IDLIKNEEIWPANN
-374 LYPEVKI
+374 LHPEIKI
-381 SSVTGEGLE
+381 SSETGEGLE
-390 DLKNIV
+390 ELKNKV
-396 SESLFGNLLS
+396 SECLFGNLLH

-412 PIQASVRSKLFDS
+412 PVQASVRSKLFDS
-425 GCIIEEKLDSR
+425 GCIIEEKLDSS
-436 GQYQSLVS
+436 GQHQSLVS

-455 IEVLKNLKPSHL
+455 IDIFKNLKPI

>member
-1 MWRSGSKF
+1 M
-9 ANQKL
+9 
-14 CLCIDI
+14 
-20 KYNDNHHPVDYIFKN
+20 
-35 LEKTSQPKDQRAII
+35 EKTSQPKDQRAII

-54 LRSQQEHLEQFNSNE
+54 LRAHQDHLEQFNSNE

-82 HHIFSKQNFVAAS
+82 HHFFSKQNFVAAS
-95 HFLTKGKADELKHI
+95 HFLSKGKADELKYI

-196 ETQLETDRRLIG
+196 ETQLETDRRLIS

-216 RLDKQHNQKNLNR
+216 KLDKQHNQKNLNR
-229 YSRKKSTN
+229 YSRKKGNN

-271 LDTTTRRSNFKFQTP
+271 LDTTTRRSNFKFQTF

-326 DAADPNRD
+326 DAADSNRD
-334 IKIKEV
+334 IKTKEV
-340 DLILE
+340 DLILD
-345 ELGVTSMPQIRALNK
+345 ELKVNSMPQIRALNK
-360 IDLMNNEDIWPANN
+360 IDLIKNEEIWPANN
-374 LYPEVKI
+374 LHPEIKI
-381 SSVTGEGLE
+381 SSETGEGLE
-390 DLKNIV
+390 ELKNKV
-396 SESLFGNLLS
+396 SECLFGNLLH

-412 PIQASVRSKLFDS
+412 PVQASVRSKLFDS
-425 GCIIEEKLDSR
+425 GCIIEEKLDSS
-436 GQYQSLVS
+436 GQHQSLVS
-444 ISQSMLEQFEE
+444 I
-455 IEVLKNLKPSHL
+455 

>member
-1 MWRSGSKF
+1 M
-9 ANQKL
+9 
-14 CLCIDI
+14 
-20 KYNDNHHPVDYIFKN
+20 
-35 LEKTSQPKDQRAII
+35 EKTSAPADLRAII

-54 LRSQQEHLEQFNSNE
+54 LRSNQDDLEQFNSNE
-69 FIELAKSS
+69 FVELARSS

-82 HHIFSKQNFVAAS
+82 HHVFSKQNFVSAS
-95 HFLTKGKADELKHI
+95 HFLTKGKADELKNI
-109 VESENIKLV
+109 VESEDIKLV

-216 RLDKQHNQKNLNR
+216 KLDKQHNQKNLNR
-229 YSRKKSTN
+229 YSRKKGNN

-250 TSLFNLL
+250 TSLFNIL
-257 TKGGLDAEDKLFAT
+257 TKGGLQAEDKLFAT
-271 LDTTTRRSNFKFQTP
+271 LDTTTRRADFKFKTL

-326 DAADPNRD
+326 DSADLNRD
-334 IKIKEV
+334 HKIKEV
-340 DLILE
+340 DLILD
-345 ELGVTSMPQIRALNK
+345 ELGVNSMPQIRALNK
-360 IDLMNNEDIWPANN
+360 VDLIKSEEIWPANN
-374 LYPEVKI
+374 QHPEIKI
-381 SSVTGEGLE
+381 SSETGEGLE
-390 DLKNIV
+390 ELKSII
-396 SESLFGNLLS
+396 SESLFGSLLY

-425 GCIIEEKLDSR
+425 GCILEEKMNSN
-436 GQYQSLVS
+436 GQHQSLVS

-455 IEVLKNLKPSHL
+455 IEIFKNLKPISP

>member
-1 MWRSGSKF
+1 M
-9 ANQKL
+9 L
-14 CLCIDI
+14 
-20 KYNDNHHPVDYIFKN
+20 
-35 LEKTSQPKDQRAII
+35 RAHQ
-49 VSIDL
+49 D
-54 LRSQQEHLEQFNSNE
+54 HLEQFNSNE

-82 HHIFSKQNFVAAS
+82 HHFFSKQNFVAAS
-95 HFLTKGKADELKHI
+95 HFLSKGKADELKYI

-196 ETQLETDRRLIG
+196 ETQLETDRRLIS

-216 RLDKQHNQKNLNR
+216 KLDKQHNQKNLNR
-229 YSRKKSTN
+229 YSRKKGNN

-271 LDTTTRRSNFKFQTP
+271 LDTTTRRSNFKFQAL

-326 DAADPNRD
+326 DAADSNRD
-334 IKIKEV
+334 IKTKEV
-340 DLILE
+340 DLILDD
-345 ELGVTSMPQIRALNK
+345 LGVNSMPQIRALNK
-360 IDLMNNEDIWPANN
+360 IDLIKNEEIWPANN
-374 LYPEVKI
+374 LHPEIKI
-381 SSVTGEGLE
+381 SSETGEGLE
-390 DLKNIV
+390 ELKNKV
-396 SESLFGNLLS
+396 SECLFGNLLH

-412 PIQASVRSKLFDS
+412 PVQASVRSKLFDS
-425 GCIIEEKLDSR
+425 GCIIEEKLDSS
-436 GQYQSLVS
+436 GQHQSLVS

-455 IEVLKNLKPSHL
+455 IDIFKNLKPI